1 MVGKWPTNCLSKF
14 DHFVGVALK
23 SLINPTCS
31 KFQVQSLVVLGG
43 GFVLYSEEFFL
54 TYIITKVLYITL

>member
-1 MVGKWPTNCLSKF
+1 MVGKWPTNCLSVF

-23 SLINPTCS
+23 SLILH
-31 KFQVQSLVVLGG
+31 VQSFMCSLVVLGG
-43 GFVLYSEEFFL
+43 GFVLYSEESFV